1 VITSPAAYG
10 GELAVS
16 LRAWLRAPILG
27 GPDNPNTLR

>member
-1 VITSPAAYG
+1 VITSSAYG